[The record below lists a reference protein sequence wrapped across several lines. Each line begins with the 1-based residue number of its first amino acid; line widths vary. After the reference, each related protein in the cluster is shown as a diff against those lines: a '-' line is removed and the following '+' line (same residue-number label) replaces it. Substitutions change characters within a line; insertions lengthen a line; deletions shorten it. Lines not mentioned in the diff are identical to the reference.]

1 MMAGAM
7 SEVLILSEHEVES
20 LLDIDECIAAME
32 EALTALAR
40 GEVFNPL
47 RSMVRTPDAPGFLGL
62 MPAWRGGGRAGWGLK
77 EICVYPDNPKRG
89 LDTHVGAVLLHS
101 AETGEL
107 EGIFN
112 ASAIT
117 AIRTAAV
124 SAVATKLLAREDAR
138 TMAIVGSGVQG
149 RSHLRAIPRVRDLR
163 DVRVLKR
170 GDDVEKAVRDA
181 DIVVLATNS
190 REPVIRREWL
200 KPGVHIN
207 AVGSSVAHTR
217 EVDAAT
223 MAAASLFVDRR
234 ESTVNESGDYL
245 LALKEGADVNIKA
258 ELGEILTGTA
268 KGRTSADEITLFK
281 SLGLAIEDLASA
293 QLLNEKGRRLGV
305 GTRVEF

>member
-1 MMAGAM
+1 M
-7 SEVLILSEHEVES
+7 ILNEREVES

-32 EALTALAR
+32 EALVALAR

-47 RSMVRTPDAPGFLGL
+47 RSMVRTADAPGFLGL
-62 MPAWRGGGRAGWGLK
+62 MPAWRGGAKAGWGLK

-107 EGIFN
+107 QGIFN

-124 SAVATKLLAREDAR
+124 SAVATKLLAREDVK
-138 TMAIVGSGVQG
+138 TMAIVGGGVQG
-149 RSHLRAIPRVRDLR
+149 RSHLRAIPRVRRDLR
-163 DVRVLKR
+163 DIRVLGREQDKI
-170 GDDVEKAVRDA
+170 EKAVRDA
-181 DIVVLATNS
+181 DIVVLATSS

-223 MAAASLFVDRR
+223 MATASLFVDRR

-245 LALKEGADVNIKA
+245 LALKDGANVDIKA
-258 ELGEILTGTA
+258 ELGEILTGAA
-268 KGRTSADEITLFK
+268 KGRTSAEEITLFK

>member
-1 MMAGAM
+1 M
-7 SEVLILSEHEVES
+7 SDVLILNEREVES
-20 LLDIDECIAAME
+20 LLDMDECIAAME

-62 MPAWRGGGRAGWGLK
+62 MPAWRGGGRPGWGLK

-124 SAVATKLLAREDAR
+124 SAVATKLLAREDAK
-138 TMAIVGSGVQG
+138 TMVIVGPGVQG
-149 RSHLRAIPRVRDLR
+149 RSHLRAIPRVRDLH
-163 DVRVLKR
+163 DIVVLKR
-170 GDDVEKAVRDA
+170 GNNVERAVRDA

-245 LALKEGADVNIKA
+245 LALKEGADVKIKA
-258 ELGEILTGTA
+258 ELGEILIGTA

-293 QLLNEKGRRLGV
+293 QLLNEKGRRLNV

>member
-1 MMAGAM
+1 M
-7 SEVLILSEHEVES
+7 SDVLILNEREVES
-20 LLDIDECIAAME
+20 LLDMDECIAAME

-77 EICVYPDNPKRG
+77 EICVYPDNLKRG

-107 EGIFN
+107 QGIFN

-124 SAVATKLLAREDAR
+124 SAVATKLLARDDAK
-138 TMAIVGSGVQG
+138 TLAIVGAGVQG
-149 RSHLRAIPRVRDLR
+149 RSHLRAIPHARDLR

-170 GDDVEKAVRDA
+170 GDDVEKALRDA

-207 AVGSSVAHTR
+207 AVGSSVAHAR

-245 LALKEGADVNIKA
+245 LALKEGADVKIKA
-258 ELGEILTGTA
+258 ELGEILTGAA
-268 KGRTSADEITLFK
+268 KGRTSTDEITLFK

>member
-1 MMAGAM
+1 M
-7 SEVLILSEHEVES
+7 SELLILNEREVEE
-20 LLDIDECIAAME
+20 LLTIPDCIAAME
-32 EALTALAR
+32 DALAALAR

-47 RSMVRTPDAPGFLGL
+47 RGVVRPPNADGFLGL
-62 MPAWRGGGRAGWGLK
+62 MPAWRGGERAGWGLK
-77 EICVYPDNPKRG
+77 EICLYPGNPARG
-89 LDTHVGAVLLHS
+89 LDTHLGAVLLHS
-101 AETGEL
+101 PDTGEL
-107 EGIFN
+107 IGVFN

-124 SAVATKLLAREDAR
+124 SAVATKLLAREDAK
-138 TMAIVGSGVQG
+138 TLAIVGAGVQG
-149 RSHLRAIPRVRDLR
+149 RSHLRAIPHARDLR

-181 DIVVLATNS
+181 DVVVLATSS

-207 AVGSSVAHTR
+207 AVGSSIATTR
-217 EVDAAT
+217 EVDTAT
-223 MAAASLFVDRR
+223 MATASLFVDRR

-245 LALKEGADVNIKA
+245 LALKDGADVRIQA
-258 ELGEILTGTA
+258 ELGEILIGTA

-293 QLLNEKGRRLGV
+293 QLLYDKARRDGV